1 MQGSIVT
8 QGVELMLFG
17 MGTVLVFLTVLVLAI
32 ALMSWVLRRYFPEPE
47 TDSKTNR
54 PRGSAAAPATA
65 FAAGDATLVAV
76 ISAALHRHRS
86 NRHDR

>member
-32 ALMSWVLRRYFPEPE
+32 ALMSWVLQRYFPVLEVAP
-47 TDSKTNR
+47 DANR
-54 PRGSAAAPATA
+54 RKGTATAPATA
-65 FAAGDATLVAV
+65 FAAGDETLVAV
-76 ISAALHRHRS
+76 ISAALHQHRS
-86 NRHDR
+86 KHSNH